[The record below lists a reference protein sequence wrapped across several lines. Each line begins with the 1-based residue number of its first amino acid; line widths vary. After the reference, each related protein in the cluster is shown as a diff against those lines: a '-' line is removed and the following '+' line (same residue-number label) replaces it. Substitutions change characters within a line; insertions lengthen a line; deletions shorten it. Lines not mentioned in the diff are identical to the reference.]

1 MQTSQQSR
9 KSLIVK
15 ATAEVLLEK
24 GLLAART
31 RDVTERS
38 GVGTGLL
45 NHYFRW
51 SELRALAWSNIFNGL
66 FGELHQGVGDP
77 RVTMDRFLSESFS
90 PQADQIWQLWLEA
103 IDLARSDG
111 PMAQALEVAHKSQ
124 TVALTKV
131 LEAGRLCNCWN
142 LKDPTGTAVRLIALH
157 DGLAG
162 LILTGLTDMDHMTAA
177 HHLRFVFA
185 LECATTVN

>member
-1 MQTSQQSR
+1 MQASQESR
-9 KSLIVK
+9 KSLIIK

-51 SELRALAWSNIFNGL
+51 SELRALAWSNIFDGL
-66 FGELHQGVGDP
+66 FGELDQGVGDP
-77 RVTMDRFLSESFS
+77 KATMDRFLSESFT

-124 TVALTKV
+124 TDALTKV
-131 LEAGRLCNCWN
+131 LEAGRLCNCWT
-142 LKDPTGTAVRLIALH
+142 LKDPSGTAIRLIALH
-157 DGLAG
+157 DGLVG
-162 LILTGLTDMDHMTAA
+162 LILTSSADMDHATAA
-177 HHLRFVFA
+177 RHLRFAFV
-185 LECATTVN
+185 LECATILD

>member
-1 MQTSQQSR
+1 MQTSQESR

-15 ATAEVLLEK
+15 AAVEVLLEK

-51 SELRALAWSNIFNGL
+51 SELRALALSNIFDGL
-66 FGELHQGVGDP
+66 FGELHQSVGDP
-77 RVTMDRFLSESFS
+77 KVTMDRFLSESFT

-103 IDLARSDG
+103 IDLARSNG

-124 TVALTKV
+124 TDALTKV
-131 LEAGRLCNCWN
+131 LEAGRMCRCWT
-142 LKDPTGTAVRLIALH
+142 LEDPSGTAVRLIALH

-162 LILTGLTDMDHMTAA
+162 LILTGSAGMDHAIAA
-177 HHLRFVFA
+177 RHLRFAFA
-185 LECATTVN
+185 LECAAMVD

>member
-1 MQTSQQSR
+1 MQVSPDSR
-9 KSLIVK
+9 KSLLIK

-51 SELRALAWSNIFNGL
+51 SELRALAWSNIFEGL
-66 FGELHQGVGDP
+66 FGALHQGAGDP
-77 RVTMDRFLSESFS
+77 KATMERFLSESFT

-124 TVALTKV
+124 TDALTQV
-131 LEAGRLCNCWN
+131 LEAGRLCNCWT
-142 LKDPTGTAVRLIALH
+142 LKDPSDTAIRLIALH

-162 LILTGLTDMDHMTAA
+162 LILTRLTDMNHATAA
-177 HHLRFVFA
+177 RHLRVAFA
-185 LECATTVN
+185 LECGGAVD